1 MLVLAGPNMLPQAD
15 LHRCDALAHWSFHRA
30 LYSVSSSPTM
40 LLHNH
45 PGYQTPHPLTERDFH
60 FHMPRGKD
68 NFMTYSDIDKIA
80 AFWICIAAFLVMLGY

>member
-1 MLVLAGPNMLPQAD
+1 
-15 LHRCDALAHWSFHRA
+15 
-30 LYSVSSSPTM
+30 M

-68 NFMTYSDIDKIA
+68 NSMTYSDIDKIV
-80 AFWICIAAFLVMLGY
+80 AFWICIAALLVMLGY